1 MSNKKKEFMNLFEP
15 IHARFERFCK
25 ARVYGEMDFRDLMQE
40 SVSVAFEKFDTLK
53 DKKAFLHFL
62 FGISIR
68 ILANSNRKMSEE
80 RMSTEHLNTQQIE
93 NYSEKQLE
101 KEDLYK
107 ALQLL
112 PDLQREA
119 LILFEIS
126 GFSIKEIA
134 ELQEAGES
142 AVKQRLLRG
151 RQQLTQLLTEPQV
164 AETESYGNAG

>member
-15 IHARFERFCK
+15 VHARFERFCK

-40 SVSVAFEKFDTLK
+40 SVRVAFEKFDTLK

-80 RMSTEHLNTQQIE
+80 RMSTEHLNAQQTE
-93 NYSEKQLE
+93 NNAERQLE

-134 ELQEAGES
+134 DLQESGES